1 MKILFLIQ
9 GEGRGH
15 LTQAMTMER
24 MLEKHGHQVVGMLVG
39 QSKSRKPPKFF
50 EEGVHA
56 KVEYFESVNFV
67 ASIDQKRP
75 NMFKTI
81 FRNLFQAFKFFAPV
95 RMIRRRI
102 KRSRADLIVNFYE
115 SLGSV
120 AYRLTN
126 RSIPMVCIAHQFL
139 FLHEDMEL
147 PIWGYEEHVGLDIF
161 SKAISRDCARIL
173 ALSFRRMP
181 DDLEHNIKVVPPLL
195 RPELLAFRGR
205 DGQKDSPEF
214 RQGDYILGYMLN
226 TGFAEE
232 VRKWHQAHKEVP
244 LHFFWDDKNHGK
256 VYKEDETLT
265 FYYLDDKEFLRQ
277 MAGCKAY
284 ASTAGF
290 ESICEAMY
298 LGKPLMMVPSHI
310 EQKCNAYDATR
321 FKAAVEAEQFD
332 LSVLESF
339 ADNEFKPD
347 LDFPAWANSAESMIV
362 SELEEVA
369 RAYKRP
375 QDDIC

>member
-1 MKILFLIQ
+1 MKILFLVQ

-24 MLEKHGHQVVGMLVG
+24 MLERHGHQVVEMLVG
-39 QSKSRKPPKFF
+39 KSKSRKPPKFF
-50 EEGVHA
+50 EDGVHA

-75 NMFKTI
+75 NMVKTV
-81 FRNLFQAFKFFAPV
+81 FRNLFQAFKFFPPV

-102 KRSRADLIVNFYE
+102 KRSGADLIVNFYE

-120 AYRLTN
+120 AYRTTN

-139 FLHEDMEL
+139 FLHKDMEL
-147 PIWGYEEHVGLDIF
+147 PIRGYEEHVGLDIF
-161 SKAISRDCARIL
+161 SRAIARDCAGIL
-173 ALSFRRMP
+173 ALSFRDMP
-181 DDLEHNIKVVPPLL
+181 DDIEHDIKVVPPLL
-195 RPELLAFRGR
+195 RPELLAFRGK
-205 DGQKDSPEF
+205 DGQNSPEF
-214 RQGDYILGYMLN
+214 KEGDYILGYMLN
-226 TGFAEE
+226 AGFADE
-232 VRKWHQAHKEVP
+232 VRKWHREHMDVK
-244 LHFFWDDKNHGK
+244 LHFFWDNKEHGD

-265 FYYLDDKEFLRQ
+265 FYYLNDKEFLRQ

-321 FKAAVEAEQFD
+321 FHAAVSAEQFN
-332 LSVLESF
+332 LSVLENF
-339 ADNEFKPD
+339 AKTDFQPD
-347 LDFPAWANSAESMIV
+347 EAFPDWANSAESMIIN
-362 SELEEVA
+362 ELERVA
-369 RAYKRP
+369 STYKRP
-375 QDDIC
+375 QDDI